1 MSMTL
6 ISGIIG
12 IAMVTAFLGFMVV
25 WVQALPII
33 VIVVGVLLL
42 LIYDFVL
49 ELRAAANAPAADP
62 TLIEPPPKPADLL

>member
-1 MSMTL
+1 MTMTMTV

-12 IAMVTAFLGFMVV
+12 ILLVTAFLGFMVV

-33 VIVVGVLLL
+33 IIVVGVLLL

-49 ELRAAANAPAADP
+49 VIRAAANGPAR
-62 TLIEPPPKPADLL
+62 

>member
-1 MSMTL
+1 MIMTA
-6 ISGIIG
+6 ICGVIG

-42 LIYDFVL
+42 LIWDFVQ
-49 ELRAAANAPAADP
+49 ELRAAAKGPVR
-62 TLIEPPPKPADLL
+62 

>member
-1 MSMTL
+1 MIMTA
-6 ISGIIG
+6 ICGVIG

-33 VIVVGVLLL
+33 IIVVGVLLL

-49 ELRAAANAPAADP
+49 EIRATANGPAR
-62 TLIEPPPKPADLL
+62 

>member
-1 MSMTL
+1 MIMTA
-6 ISGIIG
+6 ICGVIG

-42 LIYDFVL
+42 LIWDFVQ
-49 ELRAAANAPAADP
+49 ELRAAANGPVR
-62 TLIEPPPKPADLL
+62 